1 MKKSAALAST
11 NEDPFEKALKA
22 VSEMDQLEPNEPD
35 DLFDLDPEILGLVGL
50 RFPTIH

>member
-1 MKKSAALAST
+1 MKKFTTITPT
-11 NEDPFEKALKA
+11 NEDPLEKALRA